1 MAKRRSNGDGLL
13 RKRSDGR
20 WEQRLTIGTQAD
32 GKPQFKYFYG
42 KTQKEAKDKAK
53 AFLKEQDDGLTTE
66 DITFGKWATIW
77 FRDYQKRVEKST
89 QDGYKY
95 TLRKLI
101 DYFGEMPLRSIKAI
115 HVEQFLQKMQEEGK
129 SSSYLAKMR
138 GMLYQVLNK
147 AEANDYIR
155 KNPVRFAEKMR
166 GTGEKKPK
174 EAFTA
179 EEVQLMMLHLPVD
192 KIGISIRVMLGT
204 GLRSQELLALEPKH
218 IEPDGSV
225 IHVRQAL
232 KMDGGKPY
240 IGSTKS
246 RDSVRDVPVPEE
258 IRPYL
263 KRLRSMGEGTYIWE
277 SDATGLPV
285 NPTCFRKKF
294 RQALEKIRGVRL
306 LTPHS
311 CRHTY
316 VSQLQAQ
323 GVPME
328 TIQSLVGHADCQMT
342 EHYLHVQDSVKTA
355 AVEKLGNIFH
365 IA

>member
-1 MAKRRSNGDGLL
+1 MAKRRSNGDGML

-20 WEQRLTIGTQAD
+20 WEQRLTLGTQAN

-42 KTQKEAKDKAK
+42 KTQKEVKDKVK
-53 AFLKEQDDGLTTE
+53 AYQKEAEEGLVSE
-66 DITFGKWATIW
+66 DITFEKWANMW
-77 FRDYQKRVEKST
+77 FNDYHKRLEKST
-89 QDGYKY
+89 QDGYRY

-101 DYFGEMPLRSIKAI
+101 AFFGDMQLRSIKTL
-115 HVEQFLQKMQEEGK
+115 HVEQFLQQMQDEGK

-138 GMLYQVLNK
+138 GMLFQVMNR

-166 GTGEKKPK
+166 TTEPKKAK
-174 EAFTA
+174 DAFTS
-179 EEVQLMMLHLPVD
+179 EEVQLMMKYLPVD

-218 IEPDGSV
+218 IELDGSA

-232 KMDGGKPY
+232 KMDKGKPY
-240 IGSTKS
+240 IGATKS
-246 RDSVRDVPVPEE
+246 RDSVRDVPIPKE

-263 KRLRSMGEGTYIWE
+263 LRLRSMSGDTYIWE
-277 SDATGLPV
+277 SDVTGKPV
-285 NPTCFRKKF
+285 NPSCFRKKF
-294 RQALEKIRGVRL
+294 RQTLEEIDGVRV

-342 EHYLHVQDSVKTA
+342 EHYLHVQQNVKND
-355 AVEKLGNIFH
+355 AVEKLGSLFH